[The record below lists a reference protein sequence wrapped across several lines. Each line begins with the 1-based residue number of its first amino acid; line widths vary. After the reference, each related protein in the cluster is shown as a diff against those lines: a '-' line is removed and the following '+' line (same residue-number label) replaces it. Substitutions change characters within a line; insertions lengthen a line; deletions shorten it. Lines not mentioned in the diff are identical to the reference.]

1 MIKNNWPPHYRIK
14 KSRDFKVVQ
23 RWGKKHRAQMF
34 LALFHPN
41 VRNLEN
47 PRFGFVVSKKVGNA
61 VIRNHCKRRLRE
73 LLRTK
78 KEQLKQNWD
87 VVIIVYRN
95 FPQSLAAEIEGEID
109 RLFDRLN
116 RTKVPKS
123 KKKYLSLK
131 SKEKEQK

>member
-1 MIKNNWPPHYRIK
+1 MIKNNWPAHYRIK
-14 KSRDFKVVQ
+14 KSRDFRVVQ
-23 RWGKKHRAQMF
+23 RWGKKHRAKMF

-61 VIRNHCKRRLRE
+61 VIRNLCKRRLRE

-78 KEQLKQNWD
+78 KEQLQKNWD

-95 FPQSLAAEIEGEID
+95 FPESLLPEIEREID

-116 RTKVPKS
+116 RTKMPSNKKIYSSQKS
-123 KKKYLSLK
+123 KKQ
-131 SKEKEQK
+131 EQK

>member
-1 MIKNNWPPHYRIK
+1 MIKNNWPSHYRIK
-14 KSRDFKVVQ
+14 KSRDFKIVQ
-23 RWGKKHRAQMF
+23 RWGKKHRAEMF

-47 PRFGFVVSKKVGNA
+47 PRFGLVVSKKVGNA

-78 KEQLKQNWD
+78 KQQLQQNWD

-95 FPQSLAAEIEGEID
+95 FPNSLESEIESEID
-109 RLFDRLN
+109 RFFNRLN
-116 RTKVPKS
+116 RTTMPKLNKKDSAQKS
-123 KKKYLSLK
+123 KQ
-131 SKEKEQK
+131 KEFK